1 MTSVQ
6 SFAKQIPL
14 NNGYYRVVPSI
25 AAGLGPTNDTIPE
38 NIYIPTYAGGGTV
51 VTSFTPLSAAT
62 GGGAGAFKAYID
74 NGANSST
81 LMLKDMGKQVR
92 LNGSTFRRVQ
102 AVVTGNGAS
111 NGVGGPAQGGIL
123 SSMDN
128 YSDYLCGYILL
139 GFGGAGV
146 AGPFVRTG

>member
-14 NNGYYRVVPSI
+14 NNGYYRVVTDI
-25 AAGLGPTNDTIPE
+25 AAATGTAVAQ
-38 NIYIPTYAGGGTV
+38 NIYIPTYLGGGTAI
-51 VTSFTPLSAAT
+51 TSFTPLPTAT
-62 GGGAGAFKAYID
+62 GAGAVNFSSIV
-74 NGANSST
+74 GAAPST
-81 LMLKDMGKQVR
+81 LLLKDMGKQVR

-102 AVVTGNGAS
+102 AVITGNGAA
-111 NGVGGPAQGGIL
+111 NGVGGPALGGVL

-139 GFGGAGV
+139 GFGGNGL

>member
-14 NNGYYRVVPSI
+14 NNGYYRVATDI
-25 AAGLGPTNDTIPE
+25 AGTATTVGS
-38 NIYIPTYAGGGTV
+38 NIYVPTYLGGGTV
-51 VTSFTPLSAAT
+51 ITTFTPISTAS
-62 GGGAGAFKAYID
+62 GVGAQTFNAYID
-74 NGANSST
+74 DGANSST
-81 LMLKDMGKQVR
+81 LLLKDMGKQVR

-102 AVVTGNGAS
+102 AVVTGAGAA
-111 NGVGGPAQGGIL
+111 NGVGGNAQGGIL
-123 SSMDN
+123 STMDN

-139 GFGGAGV
+139 GFGGNGV

>member
-14 NNGYYRVVPSI
+14 NNGYYRVIPSI
-25 AAGLGPTNDTIPE
+25 TAALGATNDTVPE
-38 NIYIPTYAGGGTV
+38 NIYIPTYLGGGTV
-51 VTSFTPLSAAT
+51 VTSFTPLSAAA
-62 GGGAGAFKAYID
+62 GAGAVNFNAYAT
-74 NGANSST
+74 ANAST
-81 LMLKDMGKQVR
+81 LLLKDMGKQVR

-102 AVVTGNGAS
+102 AVVTGNGAA
-111 NGVGGPAQGGIL
+111 NGVGGPAAGGIL